1 MNILSSGEECSVFM
15 FQRCFGESA
24 VIYISPFG
32 FCTSHL
38 CVCSCVAHVLPPAC
52 SLACLCMSSYVIP
65 FVYKSV
71 FSFLVVVAL
80 VRVLNKILF
89 KILLVV
95 QLLQLLCAI
104 TLHPNSHCK
113 VLMKTMNKKLSLT
126 YSNVVEYFLHTYSYQ
141 WLQFYT
147 VYTVPA

>member
-1 MNILSSGEECSVFM
+1 M

-24 VIYISPFG
+24 VIYISPLGSVLVIFV
-32 FCTSHL
+32 FAHVLLMC
-38 CVCSCVAHVLPPAC
+38 CSCVTPC

-95 QLLQLLCAI
+95 QLLQLA
-104 TLHPNSHCK
+104 TR
-113 VLMKTMNKKLSLT
+113 VKLLAMAT
-126 YSNVVEYFLHTYSYQ
+126 HGTIGEYNHSNEDWVR
-141 WLQFYT
+141 
-147 VYTVPA
+147 